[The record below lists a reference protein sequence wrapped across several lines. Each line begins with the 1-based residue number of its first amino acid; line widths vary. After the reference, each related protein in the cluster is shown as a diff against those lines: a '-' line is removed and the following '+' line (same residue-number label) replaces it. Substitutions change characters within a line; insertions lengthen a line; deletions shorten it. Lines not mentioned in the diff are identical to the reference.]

1 MSKNRA
7 LKKHAR
13 TKVQT
18 CEPSI
23 KLVQSEK
30 ISDAETTSASL
41 PDADIS
47 CAPIDLSNS
56 DINISNSDISF
67 ADINIGNASTPE
79 SANEFAKPI
88 LETEKTATEPDA
100 ATASLSHSTAE
111 SITKPTALSGSAY
124 FTNYLFKDAISLAKY
139 AWSLRA
145 PLFLLA
151 AVAVAPKTILLW
163 ITVVLLKPLC
173 TLVYRRLPKDTQLQ
187 IIQNI
192 PASIRNSALLRDY
205 GEGAN
210 QCLPFILFWIYL
222 SCAPIAIL
230 WIAGHYVR
238 GFFPQKLRHM
248 ENGLVFAQ
256 NKKSELSQSE
266 NNFYYSRAFAVT
278 TFAVFALGIPA
289 IFSYSI
295 YKHLGVDK
303 DASYSH
309 AGPVFVCIPDHL
321 SPTPKVA
328 FVGEFPRTPRIQTG
342 KQHGPLIVGPTGT
355 DATFVTGYNGYWPM
369 LANFDANTSEFNL
382 FFVHFYLVSLACAM
396 SVLFFRAWFFFP
408 LNFLSDQHELYLD
421 STGIRRSTLKSWF
434 LNVLTVNR
442 WAIGGGPDSLS
453 WTEIKSLRHLEEG
466 FTKLSP
472 LPETAFKKESLT
484 YKLLN
489 KLASFI
495 DGLSN
500 RVNNGNYLVF
510 STTEKDGDF
519 GRNIKININELNREQ
534 RAKLFYSVKNWAPH
548 VVIRQDAQEFL
559 IGSVVLQDVK
569 YTQLWFDLLTAKTT
583 SKRQSVLEPG
593 ETLHESKYTVEA
605 RLSAG
610 GQATAYL
617 AKTAE
622 NKQVVLKEF
631 ILAIASTPGALLESA
646 REFETEVSLLS
657 QLNHPGIVKLEDFFS
672 EDGRVYVVLEYIQ
685 GQTVRQKIQEN
696 GPLSEP
702 EAIKITSAICDVLDY
717 MHKLDPPI
725 VHRDITPEN
734 ILVLPDGSIK
744 LIDFS
749 LAVKSNG
756 TRTTDSCG
764 KQAFTPPEQFRDEVC
779 PASDIYGL
787 GATIY
792 FMLTGMPPKPITVS
806 SPKRKNESI
815 SDELNQIVE
824 RATQLDLIQRYDS
837 IHWLKLDLGRCESV
851 HEEQSPTKLV

>member
-1 MSKNRA
+1 MSKERA
-7 LKKHAR
+7 LKKR
-13 TKVQT
+13 TRTQT
-18 CEPSI
+18 KASEPASI
-23 KLVQSEK
+23 KLVRSAV
-30 ISDAETTSASL
+30 ISDTEVRTACAADARPDVPDTAGSTKESAVTELVAETNKSVTDSADTS
-41 PDADIS
+41 
-47 CAPIDLSNS
+47 
-56 DINISNSDISF
+56 
-67 ADINIGNASTPE
+67 
-79 SANEFAKPI
+79 SAAN
-88 LETEKTATEPDA
+88 TTEPADTSSAVNTTDSADNYFA
-100 ATASLSHSTAE
+100 ANTTDLADSPSAANPTETAMA
-111 SITKPTALSGSAY
+111 KPTALAGSAY
-124 FTNYLFKDAISLAKY
+124 FTNYLYKDALSLAKY

-163 ITVVLLKPLC
+163 IAVVLLKPLC
-173 TLVYRRLPKDTQLQ
+173 MLVYSRLPKDTQLKITQ
-187 IIQNI
+187 SI
-192 PASIRNSALLRDY
+192 PAYLRNSALLRDY

-222 SCAPIAIL
+222 SCAPIAVL
-230 WIAGHYVR
+230 WIAGHYIR
-238 GFFPQKLRHM
+238 GLFPQRIPHL

-256 NKKSELSQSE
+256 NKKSELSQPE

-278 TFAVFALGIPA
+278 TVAIFALGIPA

-295 YKHLGVDK
+295 YKNLGVGNEAQK
-303 DASYSH
+303 SSTIPPFVVTPSYFP
-309 AGPVFVCIPDHL
+309 AAKK
-321 SPTPKVA
+321 TT
-328 FVGEFPRTPRIQTG
+328 FVGQYPRKPRI
-342 KQHGPLIVGPTGT
+342 HNDPYMAPRYV
-355 DATFVTGYNGYWPM
+355 AGYNGYWPM
-369 LANFDANTSEFNL
+369 LDGFSAKNSEFNF

-408 LNFLSDQHELYLD
+408 LNFLSDQHELYLN
-421 STGIRRSTLKSWF
+421 STGIRRSTLKNWF

-489 KLASFI
+489 KLAAFI

-500 RVNNGNYLVF
+500 RVNTGNYLIF
-510 STTEKDGDF
+510 STSEKDGDF

-548 VVIRQDAQEFL
+548 VVIRQDAQESL
-559 IGSVVLQDVK
+559 TGSVVLQDVK
-569 YTQLWFDLLTAKTT
+569 YTQLWFDLLTSKTRV
-583 SKRQSVLEPG
+583 KRQSVLEPG
-593 ETLHESKYTVEA
+593 ETLHESKYTIEE

-617 AKTAE
+617 ARTAE
-622 NKQVVLKEF
+622 NRQVVLKEF

-685 GQTVRQKIQEN
+685 GQTVRQKVQQD
-696 GPLSEP
+696 GPLSET
-702 EAIKITSAICDVLDY
+702 EAIKITGAVCDVLEY

-792 FMLTGMPPKPITVS
+792 FMLTGLPPKPITVS
-806 SPKRKNESI
+806 SPKQRASNV
-815 SDELNQIVE
+815 SDEMNQIVE
-824 RATQLDLIQRYDS
+824 RATQLDLNQRYDS
-837 IHWLKLDLGRCESV
+837 IHWLKLDLARCKSV
-851 HEEQSPTKLV
+851 P